1 MRQTPLLPQGDAREA
16 ALFFVVGALCFLAA
30 LSALIAQG
38 TYTAAAAW
46 SAQIEGE
53 LSVIVQTPD
62 RALAED
68 LADGIQQINGVIEV
82 NLLSEEEVE
91 ALLQPS
97 LGSGVLAGSLAL
109 PLLIAVQADV
119 LVGDPSPD
127 ITALMSAMS
136 IEGEVNAHSGYTAYV
151 REALQLLRFV
161 AMAAVTLLAATAIAV
176 IAFATKAALLAR
188 RDIVDV
194 LHLSGADDAYIARLF
209 EKRFWVLAVQAG
221 IGGAVAALAASAA
234 IVFFFAETDGIA
246 AQLLPQ
252 PDLNRWNIAIL
263 LATPIVAGIVARS
276 AARVTVISSL
286 KEMM

>member
-16 ALFFVVGALCFLAA
+16 ALFFVVSALCFLAA

-46 SAQIEGE
+46 SAQVEGE

-68 LADGIQQINGVIEV
+68 LADGIQQLNGVIEV
-82 NLLSEEEVE
+82 NLLSDEEVE

-119 LVGDPSPD
+119 LVGDPSPE
-127 ITALMSAMS
+127 ITALMASMS

-151 REALQLLRFV
+151 REALRLLRFV

-194 LHLSGADDAYIARLF
+194 LHLSGADDAYIAQLF

>member
-16 ALFFVVGALCFLAA
+16 ALFFVVSALCFLAA

-151 REALQLLRFV
+151 REALRLLRFV

-209 EKRFWVLAVQAG
+209 EKRFWVLAIQAG

>member
-1 MRQTPLLPQGDAREA
+1 MRQTPLLPRGDAREA
-16 ALFFVVGALCFLAA
+16 ALFFVVSALCFLAA

-46 SAQIEGE
+46 SAQVEGE

-68 LADGIQQINGVIEV
+68 LADGIQQLNGVIEV
-82 NLLSEEEVE
+82 NLLSDEEVE

-119 LVGDPSPD
+119 LVGDPSPE
-127 ITALMSAMS
+127 ITALMASMS

-151 REALQLLRFV
+151 REALRLLRFV

-194 LHLSGADDAYIARLF
+194 LHLSGADDVYIAQLF

-276 AARVTVISSL
+276 AARGPVISAL

>member
-1 MRQTPLLPQGDAREA
+1 MRQTPLLPRGDAREA
-16 ALFFVVGALCFLAA
+16 ALFFVVSALCFLAA

-46 SAQIEGE
+46 SAQVEGE

-62 RALAED
+62 RTLAED
-68 LADGIQQINGVIEV
+68 LADGIQQLNGVIEV
-82 NLLSEEEVE
+82 NLLSDEEVE

-119 LVGDPSPD
+119 LVGDPSPE
-127 ITALMSAMS
+127 ITALMASMS

-151 REALQLLRFV
+151 REALRLLRFV

-194 LHLSGADDAYIARLF
+194 LHLSGADDVYIAQLF

>member
-109 PLLIAVQADV
+109 PLLIAVQTDV

-151 REALQLLRFV
+151 REALRLLRFV